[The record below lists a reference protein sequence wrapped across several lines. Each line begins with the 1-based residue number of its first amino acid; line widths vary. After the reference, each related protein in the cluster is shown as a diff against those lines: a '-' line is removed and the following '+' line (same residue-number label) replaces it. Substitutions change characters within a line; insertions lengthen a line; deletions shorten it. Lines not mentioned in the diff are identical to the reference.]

1 MKFYG
6 RESQRRSLHKMID
19 RRGHQISLIYGRKRI
34 GKSELIKQVL
44 RESPV
49 RSIYYECK
57 QTTEPNNVESLAVL
71 ISECFHFPKP
81 SFSSLEELLN
91 YLFQHAEGEPLI
103 LVLDEYPYLRETT
116 VGLDSILQSLID
128 KYRDSSELKLI
139 LCGSYVDIM
148 KSLLES
154 QNPLYGRV
162 DLTID
167 LKQMDYYESAMFY
180 PSFSNEDK
188 VRLYSVFG
196 DIPYYNKLIDVPK
209 YLIKWK
215 SYNIISQL
223 EIP

>member
-19 RRGHQISLIYGRKRI
+19 RKGHQVSLIYGRRRI

-44 RESPV
+44 RESSV

-57 QTTEPNNVESLAVL
+57 QTTEPNNVDSLAVL

-91 YLFQHAEGEPLI
+91 DLFQHAENEPLI
-103 LVLDEYPYLRETT
+103 LVLDEYPYLRDTT

-139 LCGSYVDIM
+139 LCGSFPRQQRPNLDQCLPDPA
-148 KSLLES
+148 K
-154 QNPLYGRV
+154 P
-162 DLTID
+162 
-167 LKQMDYYESAMFY
+167 
-180 PSFSNEDK
+180 
-188 VRLYSVFG
+188 FG
-196 DIPYYNKLIDVPK
+196 QINDSI
-209 YLIKWK
+209 
-215 SYNIISQL
+215 
-223 EIP
+223 